1 MYVLKIEHPV
11 PNFEG
16 WKHAFES
23 DPVGREKS
31 GVRRYRILR
40 DVEDRNFVTIELEF
54 DTREEAQSLL
64 DAMRGVW
71 SRVEGSVM
79 TNPVSRI
86 SEAVDAREY

>member
-16 WKHAFES
+16 WKQAFES

-54 DTREEAQSLL
+54 DTREEAQGLL

-86 SEAVDAREY
+86 SEAVDVREY

>member
-16 WKHAFES
+16 WKQAFES

>member
-16 WKHAFES
+16 WKQAFES

-79 TNPVSRI
+79 TNPASRI
-86 SEAVDAREY
+86 SEAVAAREY

>member
-1 MYVLKIEHPV
+1 MYVLKIEHTV

-16 WKHAFES
+16 WKQAFES